1 MTSTKTSDEDR
12 VPVIKLYETLIVSL
26 PESLSDSLLE
36 SVNQHVAERLRGEDS
51 ISALIIEV
59 SALEVFDSFVAR
71 VVRNLAQVS
80 RLMGVDTVLSGLD
93 HTMAVTLVEMG
104 LEMEGVETVLN
115 LEAAMEFVCP
125 WLRRARRQF
134 VAQGRDRK
142 ALELALLDRPRARAK
157 LSDSPADHGRDEPS
171 GIER

>member
-1 MTSTKTSDEDR
+1 MTSTTPSDEGR

-36 SVNQHVAERLRGEDS
+36 NVKQHVAQRLRGEDS

-71 VVRNLAQVS
+71 VVRDLAQVS

-104 LEMEGVETVLN
+104 LEMDGVETVLN
-115 LEAAMEFVCP
+115 LEAAIELVCP
-125 WLRRARRQF
+125 WLRRARRKF
-134 VAQGRDRK
+134 VTEGRARK
-142 ALELALLDRPRARAK
+142 ALELALVDRPAPRSQRAE
-157 LSDSPADHGRDEPS
+157 RDA
-171 GIER
+171 ERGAGG